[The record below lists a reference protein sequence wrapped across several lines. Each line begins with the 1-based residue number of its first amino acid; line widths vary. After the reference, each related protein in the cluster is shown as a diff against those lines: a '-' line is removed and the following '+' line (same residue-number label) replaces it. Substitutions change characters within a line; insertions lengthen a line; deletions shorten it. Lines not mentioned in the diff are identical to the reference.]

1 MKYTVIVV
9 WMIDGEEI
17 HSDVHTSS
25 YREIAESFF
34 KNYCI
39 LMKDPSLR
47 IKSVLLCADDN
58 EIERRIIQYGKQS

>member
-1 MKYTVIVV
+1 MKMKYTVIVV
-9 WMIDGEEI
+9 WTIDGDEI

-25 YREIAESFF
+25 YLEIAESFF

-47 IKSVLLCADDN
+47 IKSVSLFANGDL
-58 EIERRIIQYGKQS
+58 IERRLNDAG